1 MSIDIFGFRALWSPY
16 YLTSLVVV
24 TIGYF
29 WFIEAYRQ
37 KRLHNFALT
46 KRQVCYFLLAMFL
59 LYIVKGSPIDLMSHI
74 MFSAHM
80 TQMAILYLVIPPLFI
95 ISLPDWLWR
104 TLINGSGFLNVRQAV
119 FSFFTKPLIA
129 LLLFNILFSLY
140 HLPLVFDFIKSNI
153 VLHAAY
159 TTLLFITA
167 MFMWFPLVNQLP
179 ERESLSGVKK
189 IAYIFGSGVLLT
201 PACALIIFA
210 NAPIYSTFTNPDSWA
225 NAMRVCVPASTL
237 SGLSLSG
244 PEVFSGMPALDDQQ
258 LGGVLMKV
266 IQEIVLGYM
275 LGVTFFA
282 WFKKENSEENA
293 IDSITPEWKSVD

>member
-16 YLTSLVVV
+16 YLTCLVIV
-24 TIGYF
+24 TISYF
-29 WFIEAYRQ
+29 WFIAKYRQ
-37 KRLHNFALT
+37 KRSRSFVLS
-46 KRQVCYFLLAMFL
+46 KRQVFYFLLAMFL

-95 ISLPDWLWR
+95 ISIPDGLWR
-104 TLINGSGFLNVRQAV
+104 VLIDGKGSWNVRQAI

-140 HLPLVFDFIKSNI
+140 HLPLVFDFIKSNM
-153 VLHAAY
+153 VLHAGY
-159 TTLLFITA
+159 TTILFMTA
-167 MFMWFPLVNQLP
+167 MFMWFPLVNPLP

-189 IAYIFGSGVLLT
+189 IAYIFGSGVLMT

-225 NAMRVCVPASTL
+225 NAMRLCVPASTL
-237 SGLSLSG
+237 SGLNLSG
-244 PEVFSGMPALDDQQ
+244 PEVFSGLPALDDQQ

-266 IQEIVLGYM
+266 IQEIVLGYV
-275 LGVTFFA
+275 LGVIFFA
-282 WFKKENSEENA
+282 WFKKENAGENA
-293 IDSITPEWKSVD
+293 IDPIPTEWKSVD

>member
-16 YLTSLVVV
+16 YLTCLVIV
-24 TIGYF
+24 TISYF
-29 WFIEAYRQ
+29 WFVAKYRQ
-37 KRLHNFALT
+37 KRSRSFVLS
-46 KRQVCYFLLAMFL
+46 KRQVFYFLLAMFL

-95 ISLPDWLWR
+95 ISIPDGLWR
-104 TLINGSGFLNVRQAV
+104 VWIDGKGSWNVRQAI

-153 VLHAAY
+153 VLHAGY
-159 TTLLFITA
+159 TTILFMTA
-167 MFMWFPLVNQLP
+167 MFMWFPLVNRLP

-189 IAYIFGSGVLLT
+189 IAYIFGSGILMT

-210 NAPIYSTFTNPDSWA
+210 NARD
-225 NAMRVCVPASTL
+225 L
-237 SGLSLSG
+237 
-244 PEVFSGMPALDDQQ
+244 
-258 LGGVLMKV
+258 
-266 IQEIVLGYM
+266 
-275 LGVTFFA
+275 
-282 WFKKENSEENA
+282 
-293 IDSITPEWKSVD
+293 